1 MSQVPSTKPDAAQM
15 QAQELNEL
23 LKMATLGHL
32 PLFHQD
38 WIRES
43 FRENKRL
50 SFARASRIVDEGL
63 KKLSRHVTYDRKQT
77 ALNAF
82 TAEERVTFIQSFFK
96 MVEYKTLD
104 QIKELH

>member
-1 MSQVPSTKPDAAQM
+1 MSQVTGQKTEAGAGL
-15 QAQELNEL
+15 AQELNEL

-43 FRENKRL
+43 FKENKRL

-63 KKLSRHVTYDRKQT
+63 KKLSRHATYDRKQT

-82 TAEERVTFIQSFFK
+82 SAEERVTFIQSFFK

-104 QIKELH
+104 SIKELH

>member
-1 MSQVPSTKPDAAQM
+1 MSQVNSTKPDSAQI

-63 KKLSRHVTYDRKQT
+63 KKLSRHATYDRKQT